1 MLDDFLDL
9 DDKWRAKYEEMTAG
23 FNFTHGIPKWKVLV
37 KLSPNITQ
45 ARSDFIANGIRS
57 FFTDDQ
63 MILIDLASSMV
74 AVTSSLQLF

>member
-9 DDKWRAKYEEMTAG
+9 DDKYRAKYEEITAG
-23 FNFTHGIPKWKVLV
+23 LNFTHGIPKWKVLV

-57 FFTDDQ
+57 FFKDDQ
-63 MILIDLASSMV
+63 TILIDLASSMV